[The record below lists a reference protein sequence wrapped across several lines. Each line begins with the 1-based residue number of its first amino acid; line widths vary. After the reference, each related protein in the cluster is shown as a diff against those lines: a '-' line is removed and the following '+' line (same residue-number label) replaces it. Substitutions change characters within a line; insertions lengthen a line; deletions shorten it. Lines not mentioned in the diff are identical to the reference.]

1 MAYDSQRLMIGSN
14 EKAMEVN
21 YIVRR
26 VLMRKDFLIALSMCF
41 TLLIGFFMT
50 NTSAQQIDVH
60 NIKMVTVKNGDTLW
74 DIASANSDNTV
85 DVREVVHAIKDMNGL
100 SESVVLQPGSQLKVP
115 TIQTHSQNNGYMARN
130 D

>member
-1 MAYDSQRLMIGSN
+1 
-14 EKAMEVN
+14 
-21 YIVRR
+21 
-26 VLMRKDFLIALSMCF
+26 MRKDLLIALSMCF

-60 NIKMVTVKNGDTLW
+60 NVKVVTVKSGDTVW

-100 SESVVLQPGSQLKVP
+100 TESVVLQPGSQIKVP
-115 TIQTHSQNNGYMARN
+115 TISNKVQNNSYVATN